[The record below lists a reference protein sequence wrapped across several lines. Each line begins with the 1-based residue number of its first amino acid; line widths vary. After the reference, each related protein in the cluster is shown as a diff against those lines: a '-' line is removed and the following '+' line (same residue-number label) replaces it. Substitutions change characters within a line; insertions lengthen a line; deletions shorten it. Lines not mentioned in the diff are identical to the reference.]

1 VVRKINDFESI
12 SRRIS
17 ETVRDMVEVA
27 INHDLSI
34 DIKIDVLERP

>member
-1 VVRKINDFESI
+1 
-12 SRRIS
+12 
-17 ETVRDMVEVA
+17 MVEVA